1 MIIRKGFVNQKK
13 MWNFVKNF
21 ENKLNNEKWNGKENN
36 SGRRCLWLG
45 LGVELGFN
53 CSVFKG
59 EEINN
64 GLRIKCNELWGGE
77 DWNSILLYKYDK
89 GVELKNHVD
98 RDIFNDRVVVINVCK
113 CENDL
118 FGGSVNFFYDG
129 KIEILKDGEIIEF
142 NNKKIHGVRKVKS
155 ERWSLSIRKVL

>member
-36 SGRRCLWLG
+36 SGRRCLWFG

-89 GVELKNHVD
+89 GVELKDHVD
-98 RDIFNDRVVVINVCK
+98 RDIFNDRVGVINV

-142 NNKKIHGVRKVKS
+142 NNKKIHGVRKVRS
-155 ERWSLSIRKVL
+155 ERWSLSIRKIL